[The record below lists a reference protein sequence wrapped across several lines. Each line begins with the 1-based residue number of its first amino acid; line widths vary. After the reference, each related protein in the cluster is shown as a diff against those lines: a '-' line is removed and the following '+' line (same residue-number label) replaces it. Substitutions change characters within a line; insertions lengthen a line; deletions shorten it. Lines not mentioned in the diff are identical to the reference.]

1 MTIFY
6 ADMTAGRKSAG
17 SILSAAPSARAPG
30 SPLCRRRNFFEKK
43 RLRVEKQGMPA
54 VAGLFCGGKRRS
66 SMLKNNFSRCPAGWL
81 RLLVRTGAGCMSK
94 AEIFVNQED
103 MALFNCPHC
112 GRMKHVSVAKFKNK
126 KHSLQVKCACG
137 QTFAA
142 DLNFRKR
149 YRKQT
154 DLHGYFCRVSGQEK
168 PAGAEQLPRNCKIVN
183 LSLGGMGLRH
193 ETGQK
198 IAAGDELFV
207 DFVLDDRKQ
216 SHMQRKI
223 IVRHVGENGYIG
235 GEFCD
240 TNQHVYEKTLGF
252 YLMP

>member
-1 MTIFY
+1 
-6 ADMTAGRKSAG
+6 
-17 SILSAAPSARAPG
+17 
-30 SPLCRRRNFFEKK
+30 
-43 RLRVEKQGMPA
+43 
-54 VAGLFCGGKRRS
+54 
-66 SMLKNNFSRCPAGWL
+66 
-81 RLLVRTGAGCMSK
+81 MSK

-103 MALFNCPHC
+103 MALLNCPHC

-126 KHSLQVKCACG
+126 KHSLQVKCVCG

-154 DLHGYFCRVSGQEK
+154 NLDGYFCKASGQER
-168 PAGAEQLPRNCKIVN
+168 PADAGLLPRNCKIVN

-193 ETGQK
+193 DTALK

-216 SHMQRKI
+216 SHMERKI
-223 IVRHVGENGYIG
+223 VVRHVGEQGYIG